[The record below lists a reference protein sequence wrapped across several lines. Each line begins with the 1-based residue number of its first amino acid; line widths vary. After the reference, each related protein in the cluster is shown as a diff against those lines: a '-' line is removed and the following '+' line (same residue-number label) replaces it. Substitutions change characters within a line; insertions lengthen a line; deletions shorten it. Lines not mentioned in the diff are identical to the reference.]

1 MKTPQWLQSW
11 RIRRKVGQFKKGGS
25 MPWTRGYEE
34 FKAREICRILSAGN
48 FDPNQ
53 LPIGYGFRLDERI
66 IELPWLF
73 SRLRKGRGRLLDAGS
88 SLNFEE
94 YLTHP
99 ALDQKKIHICTLAP
113 ETNCFWNRGVSYLF
127 GDLRDLPYRDA
138 WFDEIACI
146 STLEHVGMD
155 NTRLYTKNPTYRE
168 NAPGEAA
175 QALFE
180 LFRVLRSGGRL
191 YLTIPT
197 GKSANL
203 GWLQIFDARSLEDLI
218 SRLSPQSVQ
227 SWIYQYHFKGWQ
239 RASASEVAE
248 AMYYDWNQTKVYDQD
263 FTAAAKAV
271 CCMELIKK

>member
-1 MKTPQWLQSW
+1 
-11 RIRRKVGQFKKGGS
+11 

-34 FKAREICRILSAGN
+34 FKAREICRILSDGN

-94 YLTHP
+94 YLKHP
-99 ALDQKKIHICTLAP
+99 ALDQKRIHICTLAP
-113 ETNCFWNRGVSYLF
+113 EANCFWNRGVSYLF

-191 YLTIPT
+191 YLTIPA

-218 SRLSPQSVQ
+218 SRLSPQSVH

-239 RASASEVAE
+239 RASASEIAE
-248 AMYYDWNQTKVYDQD
+248 ATYFDWNRTKVYDQD
-263 FTAAAKAV
+263 FTAAAQAV